1 MRARLGAG
9 VELMPPSHVTSH
21 PTSPKGS
28 AYPLVQKLM
37 WDRLIQSPPYNS
49 VYIFYLNILNGKSGA
64 EAVRIVRANI
74 FNVVTSSF
82 K

>member
-1 MRARLGAG
+1 ML
-9 VELMPPSHVTSH
+9 PHS
-21 PTSPKGS
+21 TSPKGS

-49 VYIFYLNILNGKSGA
+49 VYIFYLNVLNGKSAA

-74 FNVVTSSF
+74 LNVVTSSF

>member
-1 MRARLGAG
+1 
-9 VELMPPSHVTSH
+9 
-21 PTSPKGS
+21 
-28 AYPLVQKLM
+28 M